1 MLKKGILAL
10 IFMLACGV
18 LAAPCAAA
26 LEENDVSA
34 KAAVLYCPDTGEVLF
49 AKNEN
54 VQMPIA
60 STTKIMTSLLA
71 IESNTPDLN
80 VLVSE
85 QMVSVEGSSMGLLPG
100 DSVTLRNLIYGML
113 LESGNDA
120 ANVTAYVLGDTL
132 QGFADM
138 MNAKAREIGMQ
149 NTNFVT
155 PSGLDAAEHYSTAYD
170 MALLAAYA
178 VDNPEFAA
186 VCSLKSIRVSYG
198 NPPYMRTLSNHNRL
212 LDSYEGCF
220 GIKTG
225 FTKKSGRC
233 LVSAAKRDGV
243 TLVAVTLSAPNDW
256 ADHQKLF
263 DYGFETVKSADLPVE
278 ENLRMNVVG
287 GKASTVAVA
296 GAYSPTVVFSEVLPE
311 VQNEIFLKPFEY
323 APVKKGQVMGSVVYR
338 IDGRVVAEVP
348 LVAAE
353 DAAAIEVVNPPKEP
367 SFGEK
372 ISGFFKRLFGR
383 DSSD

>member
-1 MLKKGILAL
+1 MVNIGQVVDLLKKGIL
-10 IFMLACGV
+10 V
-18 LAAPCAAA
+18 LAFTLLCGAVAVSRAFA
-26 LEENDVSA
+26 LEEGDISA

-49 AKNEN
+49 AKNKD
-54 VQMPIA
+54 MRLPMA

-80 VLVSE
+80 VIVSE

-120 ANVTAYVLGDTL
+120 ATVTAYVLGDTL
-132 QGFADM
+132 QGFAGM
-138 MNAKAREIGMQ
+138 MNAKAKEIGMQ
-149 NTNFVT
+149 NTNFIT
-155 PSGLDAAEHYSTAYD
+155 PSGLDAEEHYSTAYD

-186 VCSLKSIRVSYG
+186 ACSLKSIRVDYG

-243 TLVAVTLSAPNDW
+243 TLVCVTLNAPNDW

-278 ENLRMNVVG
+278 DTLSLSVVG
-287 GKASTVAVA
+287 GKASSVRVE
-296 GAYSPTVVFSEVLPE
+296 GAYSPKVVFSDSLPE

-323 APVKKGQVMGSVVYR
+323 APVKKGQVLGSVVYR
-338 IDGRVVAEVP
+338 
-348 LVAAE
+348 
-353 DAAAIEVVNPPKEP
+353 
-367 SFGEK
+367 
-372 ISGFFKRLFGR
+372 
-383 DSSD
+383 